1 MILIIKKY
9 KSIYL
14 VDEGLVSISEVT
26 YQLFMTR
33 PYMHALSLFLHKPLF
48 SPLYIDMCMLK
59 AKLFLPCLSALVVCC
74 CANTFT
80 VIFYLLP

>member
-1 MILIIKKY
+1 MILINKKY

-33 PYMHALSLFLHKPLF
+33 PYMHALSLFLHKPRGNKILTGGINRG
-48 SPLYIDMCMLK
+48 L
-59 AKLFLPCLSALVVCC
+59 
-74 CANTFT
+74 N
-80 VIFYLLP
+80 